1 MSEDAP
7 GGTRE
12 APGGTRPTIQ
22 APGGIIYEPGER
34 VLAVGRPFAWWVL
47 LVGAELAVLIVG
59 AVAAAQGQQF
69 LAYVAFAA
77 DLVMLGFLIVRYLQW
92 TSRVWVLTDRR
103 VIARSGILNRTQAAV
118 LLERIQDASLTKPFL
133 ASMIADF
140 GILHLETA
148 GIHSEERV
156 TEGLHEVA
164 ITGAGAFYRE
174 LTMALTPGR

>member
-1 MSEDAP
+1 MTDASVH
-7 GGTRE
+7 
-12 APGGTRPTIQ
+12 

-47 LVGAELAVLIVG
+47 LVVLEVVLLI
-59 AVAAAQGQQF
+59 AAAIAASGSQQL
-69 LAYVAFAA
+69 LAYAA
-77 DLVMLGFLIVRYLQW
+77 LAAVIVTSGYLVVRYLQW

-118 LLERIQDASLTKPFL
+118 LLERIQDASLTKPFP
-133 ASMIADF
+133 ASLISDY

-156 TEGLHEVA
+156 TEGLHQVA
-164 ITGAGAFYRE
+164 ITGASRFYAQ
-174 LTMALTPGR
+174 LTNALTPGR

>member
-1 MSEDAP
+1 MSEPAVH
-7 GGTRE
+7 
-12 APGGTRPTIQ
+12 

-47 LVGAELAVLIVG
+47 LVVLELAGLIAAG
-59 AVAAAQGQQF
+59 VAAAQNQQT
-69 LAYVAFAA
+69 LAYAA
-77 DLVMLGFLIVRYLQW
+77 LAVVLVIFVFLVVRYLQW

-118 LLERIQDASLTKPFL
+118 LLERVQDASLTRPFP
-133 ASMIADF
+133 ASMIADY

-164 ITGAGAFYRE
+164 ITGASRFYAQ
-174 LTMALTPGR
+174 LTDALTPGR

>member
-1 MSEDAP
+1 M
-7 GGTRE
+7 TQ
-12 APGGTRPTIQ
+12 TVVH
-22 APGGIIYEPGER
+22 APGGIIYEPGEQ

-47 LVGAELAVLIVG
+47 LLLLLFIAL
-59 AVAAAQGQQF
+59 VAAGVAAGQGQQA
-69 LAYVAFAA
+69 LAFAA
-77 DLVMLGFLIVRYLQW
+77 LAAAAVVAILLVARYLAW

-118 LLERIQDASLTKPFL
+118 LLERVQDASLNRPFP
-133 ASMIADF
+133 ASLFADY

-164 ITGAGAFYRE
+164 ITGASRFYAQ
-174 LTMALTPGR
+174 LTDALTPGR